1 MTKQWEQYEAIIRAL
16 YADTTLSNVRQIM
29 IDQHGFK
36 ASVRAYRGRLD
47 RWGVRKY
54 NRRDRNDSISSGDS
68 KDDDTS
74 YIPVAGTP
82 AQSRR
87 AREPGSAPARSGW
100 RQSDRTPKGDAFAG
114 TTIQPYPYAPS
125 EYASRYSEDRAQ
137 PQPSLQP
144 APGYHNP
151 RYWGNDAHDSHRS
164 ALGSSAATGS
174 TSTMHPYYGDYVP
187 ATQPLNP
194 WHSSG
199 VYADPD
205 EGFSFGHHE
214 QRDGGSGHVELPF
227 VAELHDNPSGPRSGA
242 RNDGERGAGKNAGY
256 EVMSRG
262 EAEGGGLR

>member
-54 NRRDRNDSISSGDS
+54 NRRDRNDSVSSDS
-68 KDDDTS
+68 KEDDTS
-74 YIPVAGTP
+74 CIPVAGTP

-87 AREPGSAPARSGW
+87 VRQPGSAPARRGW

-114 TTIQPYPYAPS
+114 TAIQPYPYAPS
-125 EYASRYSEDRAQ
+125 EYASRHSEDRGQ

-144 APGYHNP
+144 VAGYHNP
-151 RYWGNDAHDSHRS
+151 RYWNSGAHDSHHS
-164 ALGSSAATGS
+164 PLGGPAATGS
-174 TSTMHPYYGDYVP
+174 TATLHPYYGDYVP

-194 WHSSG
+194 WHSSV
-199 VYADPD
+199 VYAGPD
-205 EGFSFGHHE
+205 EGFSFGHHG
-214 QRDGGSGHVELPF
+214 QRDSGSGHVELPF
-227 VAELHDNPSGPRSGA
+227 MADLHNNRSGPRPGVGS
-242 RNDGERGAGKNAGY
+242 DGERDAGKDAGY
-256 EVMSRG
+256 EAMSRG
-262 EAEGGGLR
+262 ETEGGDRR